1 MEFLENMVNTEI
13 VPKLGQGGTASAS
26 SSAAPYVDAEVIE
39 PFGADDLP
47 F

>member
-13 VPKLGQGGTASAS
+13 VPKLGQRSATS
-26 SSAAPYVDAEVIE
+26 SSDAPYVDAEEIE
-39 PFGADDLP
+39 PHGTDDLP